1 MTELLDTVYG
11 RADPPLVVAG
21 GSLTARNEAL
31 LLKQYP
37 DLLIARG
44 AGEPT
49 IRDVLAHWHGDI
61 DRDQIHGIGY
71 NGAARGPGTMVIGRR
86 HTAKPVSSTQSDILP
101 ELDLLPATFEHRGVA
116 QLEAS
121 RGCTNFCS
129 FCPRGHKGQW
139 FGGQPD
145 AFGWILNE
153 ISAVFDRHPGIS
165 RTVYLVDE
173 EFIGRGT
180 DAVPRAL
187 TMAQT
192 MHDAGFWWETSCR
205 IDQVVRLDRDRSWH
219 RERAADGRTGEAQRP
234 RECPPGALLLASPT
248 RRTRVSDNRHQEL
261 PSRYR
266 RRDGPTGGQ
275 CLHTLLPAG
284 HPKHIRSERSRTP
297 DDSRAATQA
306 CSGTVGPGVHAG
318 GHPPC
323 QRGVARR
330 PWRQVPSTACQR
342 VPRLRH

>member
-1 MTELLDTVYG
+1 
-11 RADPPLVVAG
+11 
-21 GSLTARNEAL
+21 
-31 LLKQYP
+31 
-37 DLLIARG
+37 
-44 AGEPT
+44 
-49 IRDVLAHWHGDI
+49 VLAHWHGDI

-71 NGAARGPGTMVIGRR
+71 NGAARGPGAMVIGRR

-101 ELDLLPATFEHRGVA
+101 ELDLLPATFDHRGVA

-219 RERAADGRTGEAQRP
+219 RERATMWRDLVDRDLRRCLFGVESGIDSILARFNKETTGHQNNPLHLHHLRP
-234 RECPPGALLLASPT
+234 AHDL
-248 RRTRVSDNRHQEL
+248 RRTE
-261 PSRYR
+261 
-266 RRDGPTGGQ
+266 
-275 CLHTLLPAG
+275 G
-284 HPKHIRSERSRTP
+284 HL
-297 DDSRAATQA
+297 
-306 CSGTVGPGVHAG
+306 
-318 GHPPC
+318 
-323 QRGVARR
+323 
-330 PWRQVPSTACQR
+330 R
-342 VPRLRH
+342 VPGPH